1 MKRKTAVLRLK
12 RVKEDHG
19 NNLKKE
25 IHMNKK
31 KSQCEMLTNS
41 LCVCNNARLATM
53 DEIIEVPHFD
63 AAVDTRTEHPASA
76 CLQAANST
84 AVTSTSASTYVNYY
98 HHCFVLL

>member
-31 KSQCEMLTNS
+31 
-41 LCVCNNARLATM
+41 R
-53 DEIIEVPHFD
+53 
-63 AAVDTRTEHPASA
+63 ASVK
-76 CLQAANST
+76 C
-84 AVTSTSASTYVNYY
+84 
-98 HHCFVLL
+98 